1 MEAKFLRKDTCYN
14 FRNIPSE
21 MAQYMR
27 KECLVNG
34 KEIDNMTI
42 ALSQDKSIIGLP
54 FFKRFSSVYM
64 NTDKQMIFC
73 YD

>member
-1 MEAKFLRKDTCYN
+1 M
-14 FRNIPSE
+14 
-21 MAQYMR
+21 
-27 KECLVNG
+27 NG

-42 ALSQDKSIIGLP
+42 ALSQDKGIIGLP

-64 NTDKQMIFC
+64 DTDKRMIFC